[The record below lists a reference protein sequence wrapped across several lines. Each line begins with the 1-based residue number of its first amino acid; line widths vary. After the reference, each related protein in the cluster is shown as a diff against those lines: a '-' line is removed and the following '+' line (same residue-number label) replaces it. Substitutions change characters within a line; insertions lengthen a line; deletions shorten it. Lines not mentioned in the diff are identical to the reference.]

1 MMETTSQN
9 IAYADWQH
17 PSNSANGFTAN
28 LHRGTAGDGDGQRET
43 PFDRKQQGEKK
54 KKNGKKIN
62 LGSG

>member
-28 LHRGTAGDGDGQRET
+28 LHRGTTGDGDGQRET

-54 KKNGKKIN
+54 R
-62 LGSG
+62 